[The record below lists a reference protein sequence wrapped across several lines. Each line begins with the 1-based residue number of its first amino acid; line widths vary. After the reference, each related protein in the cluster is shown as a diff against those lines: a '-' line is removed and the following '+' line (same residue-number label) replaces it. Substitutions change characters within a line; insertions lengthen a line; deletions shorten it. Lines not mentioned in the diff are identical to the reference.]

1 MMIAREYSPTE
12 GARDCKK
19 QVVAEIFSFNATR
32 IKLKLVE
39 EMARIS
45 VHKLVNHL
53 NIMCDTHLIG

>member
-1 MMIAREYSPTE
+1 MMIAREYSPIE

-39 EMARIS
+39 EKGENQGK
-45 VHKLVNHL
+45 HKSRTSNY
-53 NIMCDTHLIG
+53 

>member
-19 QVVAEIFSFNATR
+19 QVVAEIFSLNATR

-39 EMARIS
+39 EMGE
-45 VHKLVNHL
+45 N
-53 NIMCDTHLIG
+53 

>member
-32 IKLKLVE
+32 IKLMLVKEKGGNQGARE
-39 EMARIS
+39 EKVVI
-45 VHKLVNHL
+45 
-53 NIMCDTHLIG
+53 